1 MSPQLLPRRSLRF
14 LEAVATPHG
23 VDSYLE
29 QLDPLL
35 VAGECRAE
43 VVGVERGTEESVTL
57 TLRPNRAW
65 QGFRAGQFVNV
76 TVEIDGVRH
85 QRCYSPAGAEGRRRD
100 EKRSMQPVFVPSAG
114 KRLEITVTRHVGGLV
129 SNFLVDHA
137 APGMVV
143 GLSGG
148 EGDFQLPDPRP
159 ESVLLIGGGSGI
171 TPLMAI
177 LRTLFAEGYE
187 GPIALL
193 YYAPDAER
201 CIYREELERLA
212 AEHPNFQLL
221 RSYTRAPGSGELD
234 GHLSPTHLPDRDPCF
249 TEAETF
255 ACGPPALLDA
265 VRGTWA
271 NGLEHRLHVESF
283 VPPTFVPV
291 GEPGEGAILFSEA
304 GSGSGIEVANSGGS
318 LLEQAEAAGLRPA
331 YGCRMGICHTC
342 TCRKRSGT
350 HKNLITGEVS
360 SAPDE
365 EIQLCVSA
373 ALGDLTV
380 EL

>member
-35 VAGECRAE
+35 VGRECRAE

-57 TLRPNRAW
+57 TLRPNRVW

-76 TVEIDGVRH
+76 AVEIDGVRH
-85 QRCYSPAGAEGRRRD
+85 QRCYSPTCAEHRRRD
-100 EKRSMQPVFVPSAG
+100 ENRIPSPVFVPSASG
-114 KRLEITVTRHVGGLV
+114 STLEITVKRHPEGFV
-129 SNFLVDHA
+129 SDFLVDRA
-137 APGMVV
+137 ALGMVV
-143 GLSGG
+143 GLSHA
-148 EGDFQLPDPRP
+148 EGDFRLPDPRP
-159 ESVLLIGGGSGI
+159 GSILLIGGGSGI

-177 LRTLFAEGYE
+177 LRTLFTEGYE
-187 GPIALL
+187 RPIALL
-193 YYAPDAER
+193 HYAPDAER
-201 CIYREELERLA
+201 CIYRAELERLA
-212 AEHPNFQLL
+212 AAHPNFQLL
-221 RSYTRAPGSGELD
+221 RSYTRAPGTGELD
-234 GHLSPTHLPDRDPCF
+234 GHFSPAHLPEADPCF
-249 TEAETF
+249 AEAETF

-283 VPPTFVPV
+283 VPPSFVPV
-291 GEPGEGAILFSEA
+291 GEPGEGAIRFADSDV
-304 GSGSGIEVANSGGS
+304 EVANSGAS
-318 LLEQAEAAGLRPA
+318 LLEQAEAAGLTPA

-342 TCRKRSGT
+342 TCRKRAGT

>member
-1 MSPQLLPRRSLRF
+1 MSPQLHPRPSLRF

-29 QLDPLL
+29 QVDPLL

-43 VVGVERGTEESVTL
+43 VVAVERGTEESVTL
-57 TLRPNRAW
+57 TLRPNRVW
-65 QGFRAGQFVNV
+65 KGFRAGQFVNV

-85 QRCYSPAGAEGRRRD
+85 QRCYSPACAEGRG
-100 EKRSMQPVFVPSAG
+100 ATI
-114 KRLEITVTRHVGGLV
+114 EITTKRHPEGLV
-129 SNFLVDHA
+129 SNFLVDRA
-137 APGMVV
+137 ERGMIV
-143 GLSGG
+143 GLSRA
-148 EGDFQLPDPRP
+148 EGDFQLPTTRP
-159 ESVLLIGGGSGI
+159 DSVLLIGGGSGI

-177 LRTLFAEGYE
+177 LRTLLAERYDR
-187 GPIALL
+187 PLALL
-193 YYAPDAER
+193 HYAPDAER
-201 CIYREELERLA
+201 CIYRAELERLA
-212 AEHPNFQLL
+212 AAHPNFQLL
-221 RSYTRAPGSGELD
+221 RSYTRAPGTGELD
-234 GHLSPTHLPDRDPCF
+234 GHFSPTHLPRSDPDF
-249 TEAETF
+249 TVAETF
-255 ACGPPALLDA
+255 ACGPSALLDA

-283 VPPTFVPV
+283 VPPTFLPA
-291 GEPGEGAILFSEA
+291 GEPGEGQVRFA
-304 GSGSGIEVANSGGS
+304 GSDVEVTNSGAS
-318 LLEQAEAAGLRPA
+318 LLEQAEAAGLRPE

-350 HKNLITGEVS
+350 HKNLITGEIS

>member
-1 MSPQLLPRRSLRF
+1 MPSKLAIRPRIRPRLGF
-14 LEAVATPHG
+14 LEAAATPHG
-23 VDSYLE
+23 LDSYLE
-29 QLDPLL
+29 QVDPLL
-35 VAGECRAE
+35 VIGECRAE
-43 VVGVERGTEESVTL
+43 VVAVERGTDESVTL

-65 QGFRAGQFVNV
+65 RGFRAGQFVNV
-76 TVEIDGVRH
+76 AVEIDGVRH
-85 QRCYSPAGAEGRRRD
+85 QRCYSPACAAGRGAT
-100 EKRSMQPVFVPSAG
+100 
-114 KRLEITVTRHVGGLV
+114 LEITTKRHPEGLV
-129 SNFLVDHA
+129 SNFLVDRA
-137 APGMVV
+137 APGMIV
-143 GLSGG
+143 GLSQA

-159 ESVLLIGGGSGI
+159 DSILLIGGGSGI

-177 LRTLFAEGYE
+177 LRTLLGEGYDR
-187 GPIALL
+187 PIALL
-193 YYAPDAER
+193 HYAPSPER
-201 CIYREELERLA
+201 AIYRAELEHLTA
-212 AEHPNFQLL
+212 KHPNFQLA
-221 RSYTRAPGSGELD
+221 RSYTRAPGAGELD
-234 GHLSPTHLPDRDPCF
+234 GHFSPLHLPQSDPDF
-249 TEAETF
+249 TAAETF

-283 VPPTFVPV
+283 VPPSFVPA
-291 GEPGEGAILFSEA
+291 GEPGEGQVLFSEA
-304 GSGSGIEVANSGGS
+304 GSDSGVEVANSGES
-318 LLEQAEAAGLRPA
+318 LLAQAEAAGLSPE

-350 HKNLITGEVS
+350 HKNLLTGEVS

>member
-1 MSPQLLPRRSLRF
+1 MPPKLLPRPSLRF

-35 VAGECRAE
+35 VVGECRSE
-43 VVGVERGTEESVTL
+43 VVDVDRGTESVTL

-76 TVEIDGVRH
+76 AVEIDGVRH
-85 QRCYSPAGAEGRRRD
+85 QRCYSPACAEGR
-100 EKRSMQPVFVPSAG
+100 G
-114 KRLEITVTRHVGGLV
+114 KTLEITTKRHPEGLV
-129 SNFLVDHA
+129 SNFLADRA
-137 APGMVV
+137 ERGMIV
-143 GLSGG
+143 GLSPA
-148 EGDFQLPDPRP
+148 EGDFQLPSRRP
-159 ESVLLIGGGSGI
+159 DSVLLIGGGSGI

-177 LRTLFAEGYE
+177 LRTLLGERYD

-193 YYAPDAER
+193 HYAPDADR
-201 CIYREELERLA
+201 CIYRAELESLA
-212 AEHPNFQLL
+212 AAHPNFQLL
-221 RSYTRAPGSGELD
+221 RSYTRAPGAGELD
-234 GHLSPTHLPDRDPCF
+234 GHFSPTHLPQSDPDF
-249 TEAETF
+249 TAAETF

-271 NGLEHRLHVESF
+271 NGLEDRLHVESF
-283 VPPTFVPV
+283 VPPTFVPA
-291 GEPGEGAILFSEA
+291 GEPGEGQVRFAD
-304 GSGSGIEVANSGGS
+304 SGVEVANNGAP
-318 LLEQAEAAGLRPA
+318 LLQQAEAAGLTPE

-350 HKNLITGEVS
+350 HKNLVTGEVS

-380 EL
+380 EI

>member
-1 MSPQLLPRRSLRF
+1 MSPKLLSRPNLRF

-35 VAGECRAE
+35 VTGECRAE
-43 VVGVERGTEESVTL
+43 VVGVERDAESVTL

-65 QGFRAGQFVNV
+65 QGFRAGQFVQV
-76 TVEIDGVRH
+76 AVEVDGVRH
-85 QRCYSPAGAEGRRRD
+85 QRCYSPACAEGRA
-100 EKRSMQPVFVPSAG
+100 ET
-114 KRLEITVTRHVGGLV
+114 LEITTKRHPEGLV
-129 SNFLVDHA
+129 SNFLVDGA
-137 APGMVV
+137 APGTVV
-143 GLSGG
+143 GLSPAD
-148 EGDFQLPDPRP
+148 GDFQLPNPRP
-159 ESVLLIGGGSGI
+159 QSSSGVLLIGGGSGI
-171 TPLMAI
+171 TPLMSI
-177 LRTLFAEGYE
+177 LRTLLGEGYG
-187 GPIALL
+187 GPVALL
-193 YYAPDAER
+193 HYAPDPER
-201 CIYREELERLA
+201 AIYREELERLA
-212 AEHPNFQLL
+212 AAHPSLSLL
-221 RSYTRAPGSGELD
+221 RSYTRAPGAGELD
-234 GHLSPTHLPDRDPCF
+234 GHFSPTHLPERNPSF
-249 TEAETF
+249 AEAETF

-271 NGLEHRLHVESF
+271 HGLEHRLHVESF

-291 GEPGEGAILFSEA
+291 GAPGEGAIHFAE
-304 GSGSGIEVANSGGS
+304 SGVEVENSGAS
-318 LLEQAEAAGLRPA
+318 LLEQAEAAGLSPE

-342 TCRKRSGT
+342 TCRKRAGT
-350 HKNLITGEVS
+350 HKNLLTGEVS

>member
-1 MSPQLLPRRSLRF
+1 MSPKLLPRPGLRF
-14 LEAVATPHG
+14 LESVATPHG

-29 QLDPLL
+29 QIDPLL
-35 VAGECRAE
+35 VGGECRAE
-43 VVGVERGTEESVTL
+43 VVAAERGTEESVTL

-65 QGFRAGQFVNV
+65 EGFRAGQFVNV

-85 QRCYSPAGAEGRRRD
+85 QRCYSPACAESRRRD
-100 EKRSMQPVFVPSAG
+100 ENRLQRPVFVPSADQT
-114 KRLEITVTRHVGGLV
+114 LEITVTRHVSGLV

-137 APGMVV
+137 EPGMVV

-148 EGDFQLPDPRP
+148 EGDFQLQDPRP
-159 ESVLLIGGGSGI
+159 ATSAGVLLIGGGSGI

-177 LRTLFAEGYE
+177 IRTLLAEGYA
-187 GPIALL
+187 GPLALL
-193 YYAPDAER
+193 HYAPDADR
-201 CIYREELERLA
+201 CLYRSELERLA
-212 AEHPNFQLL
+212 AAHPNFTLL
-221 RSYTRAPGSGELD
+221 RSYTRAPGAGELD
-234 GHLSPTHLPDRDPCF
+234 GHFSPTHLPQAEPCF
-249 TEAETF
+249 SEAETF
-255 ACGPPALLDA
+255 VCGPAALLDA

-283 VPPTFVPV
+283 VPPTFLPA
-291 GEPGEGAILFSEA
+291 GDPGEGEIRFAD
-304 GSGSGIEVANSGGS
+304 SGVEVANSGAS

-342 TCRKRSGT
+342 TCRKRAGT
-350 HKNLITGEVS
+350 HKNLVTGEVS

>member
-1 MSPQLLPRRSLRF
+1 MPKLAIRPRLRI
-14 LEAVATPHG
+14 LEAAATPHG
-23 VDSYLE
+23 LDSYLE

-35 VAGECRAE
+35 VTGECRAE
-43 VVGVERGTEESVTL
+43 VVEVERGTEESVTL

-65 QGFRAGQFVNV
+65 RGFRAGQFVNV
-76 TVEIDGVRH
+76 AVEIDGVRH
-85 QRCYSPAGAEGRRRD
+85 QRCYSPACAEGRRRD
-100 EKRSMQPVFVPSAG
+100 ENRIHKPLFVPSASNT
-114 KRLEITVTRHVGGLV
+114 LEITVKRHPEGLV
-129 SNFLVDHA
+129 SNFLVDRA

-143 GLSGG
+143 GLSQA

-159 ESVLLIGGGSGI
+159 QSNGVLLIGGGSGI

-177 LRTLFAEGYE
+177 LRTLLAEEYD
-187 GPIALL
+187 GPLALL
-193 YYAPDAER
+193 HYAPDAER
-201 CIYREELERLA
+201 CIYRAELERLA
-212 AEHPNFQLL
+212 AEHPSFQLL
-221 RSYTRAPGSGELD
+221 RSYTRAPGTGELD
-234 GHLSPTHLPDRDPCF
+234 GHFNPLHLPQSDPDF
-249 TEAETF
+249 TAAETF

-291 GEPGEGAILFSEA
+291 GEAGEGAISFA
-304 GSGSGIEVANSGGS
+304 DSGVAVANSGES
-318 LLEQAEAAGLRPA
+318 LLAQAEAAGLTPE

-350 HKNLITGEVS
+350 HKNLLTGEVS